1 MSDLNDVI
9 IEGRLGD
16 DPYVKEGN
24 NGKWA
29 SFSVAVNKSYKDKN
43 DEWVEK
49 TNWISVM
56 CYKKLAEIVE
66 SKISKGDHI
75 TLKGELQVRDY
86 MNKQDQKVYVT
97 EVIANMVRKNTRNAK
112 TEEAPKAGSG
122 GNGPDDMP
130 F

>member
-1 MSDLNDVI
+1 MSDLNDVT

-16 DPYVKEGN
+16 NPYVKEGA

-29 SFSVAVNKSYKDKN
+29 SFSIAVNKSYKDKN

-66 SKISKGDHI
+66 SKVGKGDHVTI
-75 TLKGELQVRDY
+75 KGELQVRDY
-86 MNKQDQKVYVT
+86 MNKNDQKVYVT
-97 EVIANMVRKNTRNAK
+97 EVIASMVRKNIRSAK
-112 TEEAPKAGSG
+112 TE
-122 GNGPDDMP
+122 GPAEPNSSDEKDDLP